1 MKTTNFIGLIF
12 IGLVLVAVTGFA
24 GCASTGMQRSTEA
37 RATMETMD
45 SEIKLIVVQ
54 LDAAGASLN
63 ELTRP
68 GQSDVKKAF
77 DLYSDNISQ
86 LIEME
91 RKFSRKA
98 DEMKDRG
105 NEYFEEWQKEGNKY
119 KNLEIQRLSEQRR
132 MELAEIYGRIPINSI
147 GVKDAFKAYISD
159 AKEIQL
165 YLSNDLTSRGIMAI
179 APLARNVTNEGDH
192 LKYELKALEMSI
204 ERARAAMTQSGI

>member
-1 MKTTNFIGLIF
+1 MKTTNFIGLVF
-12 IGLVLVAVTGFA
+12 IGLVLVAVTGFS

-45 SEIKLIVVQ
+45 NDIKLIVAQ

-68 GQSDVKKAF
+68 GQSDAKKAF
-77 DLYSDNISQ
+77 DLYSDNISK

-91 RKFSRKA
+91 NKFSRKA

-119 KNLEIQRLSEQRR
+119 KNSEIQRLSEQRR
-132 MELAEIYGRIPINSI
+132 MELAEIYDRIPVNSI
-147 GVKDAFKAYISD
+147 GVKDAFKAYVSD
-159 AKEIQL
+159 AKEIQI
-165 YLSNDLTSRGIMAI
+165 YLSNDLTSRGIEAI
-179 APLARNVTNEGDH
+179 APIARRVANEGDQ

-204 ERARAAMTQSGI
+204 ERARAAMAQSGR